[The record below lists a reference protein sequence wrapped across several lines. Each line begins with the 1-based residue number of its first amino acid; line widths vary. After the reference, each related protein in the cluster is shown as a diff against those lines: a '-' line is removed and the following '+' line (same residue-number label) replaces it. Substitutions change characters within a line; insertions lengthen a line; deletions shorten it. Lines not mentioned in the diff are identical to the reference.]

1 MQAANL
7 ATTNMQA
14 DNLATT
20 TIARE
25 CKLRHGHKHNIKAIA
40 TWATHKNS
48 RILLHIAGPI
58 SVLRTQKSM
67 FSILHGA
74 RQGQAGKQAD

>member
-1 MQAANL
+1 MQADNL

-20 TIARE
+20 TIAHE

-40 TWATHKNS
+40 TWATHKNN
-48 RILLHIAGPI
+48 RIPSSTLPDI

-67 FSILHGA
+67 FSILLGA